1 MNLKFLLSSISM
13 AIAAGAASAATV
25 HVRANAAAPAA
36 PYDSWANACGDVA
49 TAVSYAAANGADTVL
64 VTNGT
69 YSLSS
74 TISIADAI
82 TLRSVEGAGATI
94 LDGQGQVRALAVNH
108 AGAVVS
114 GFTVTNGWA
123 AAGGHGGGILVGHGT
138 VERCVVTGCTTA
150 DGYGGGIRIDNGLVD
165 GCVVTRCL
173 AGGASGNGGAGGGIA
188 VFGGTVRSCLVA
200 ANECTGVQGHIGGG
214 GIIAMTTASTI
225 ENCTIVRN
233 YDRETF
239 STDGCG
245 GLYISYGGVSPT
257 IRNCIIRDNE
267 AAGSNDNHDWFVYP
281 GSTYAASFNNVPVA
295 LGTDAIPG
303 DPLFV
308 SAGSGCGLNADPGD
322 CHFPFRSPCARTASL
337 QPWMAA
343 ARDADG
349 LPRIAPTTTHPD
361 LGAFTVTVEDFECAF
376 SASPGRGMVPLDVS
390 FRSWVDVAD
399 IGHAQLTYRWDFNND
414 GSYESEGASS
424 TAEWN
429 YTVPGT
435 FSPRLRVENAATGK
449 WCEYVAT
456 NGVVAAPN
464 TLYVSPDGS
473 ETPPYDTL
481 QTATHSLSNA
491 LAAAADGMVILVDSG
506 VYPLDATVHVSLGV
520 TIRSLD
526 RTNPAVLDGQGARRC
541 MTLSHASAVLDG
553 LVISNGYSS
562 VEQDTGCGVQLI
574 DGTVRDCTITSCN
587 GVGSHGT
594 GIYAK
599 NGLVYRTRIVGNR
612 TSGTYSA
619 GGGAYIEGAATLRG
633 CLITDNYCSGRQ
645 GHLGGGGVYL
655 FNGGIIENCT
665 IVGNTDV
672 AETDNDGGGGL
683 YFFNSSGVSYVTNS
697 ILYGNTVQNCGT
709 GPEWYNR
716 MGTVSAGFN
725 CTPQALGSDCI
736 TKAPVFADA
745 ANGDYSLQP
754 ESACAFAGANLA
766 WMEGE
771 TDIAGNPRIDA
782 LVGRADIGAYACVA
796 EEALMCFYTASY
808 TPRTIVPVE
817 VSFEARCVG
826 TATNSLAYYWDFDG
840 DGATDLS
847 GTDCATPK
855 HVYTKAG
862 VFSPVLVVT
871 NSSPF
876 AEAAAV
882 VADCVTVSPAIV
894 YVATDGA
901 GVAPYDMP
909 AKAASTVAAALTVAG
924 VGSEISVAAG
934 RYAIS
939 SPILL
944 EEEITLRGA
953 GAEATLLDGGNATRV
968 LEINHANAVC
978 EGMSLVN
985 GRVQGGGGGGAMLY
999 AGTLRGCIVSNCYV
1013 ESAHNGS
1020 NGGGGLM
1027 FPQDSTAIAENC
1039 TIVRNTATAVGGGV
1053 YLHTTGVLRNC
1064 LIAANDCGGGEGHVG
1079 GGGVS
1084 SYYGGATLDNCT
1096 IVGNHDGGSGEG
1108 GGFYHFFNNSTL
1120 ANCLLYGNTRA
1131 DAAADVYNWTGN
1143 STGTTVDHCFVGT
1156 GYGDALSG
1164 DPLLADVGGTP
1175 GLNYNFADCRPVRS
1189 SPCVNSGTLLSW
1201 MDGATDLDGNKRVV
1215 GRPDMG
1221 CYEFHAFGTVF
1232 LLR

>member
-1 MNLKFLLSSISM
+1 MLAFPIEVTTMNLKFLLSSISM

-541 MTLSHASAVLDG
+541 MTLSHARRYSTGSSSRTGTPRWNRTRAVASSSSMAPFATAPSHPATASVPTARASTPKTAWSIARASSAIARPAPIPPVAAHTSRAPRHCAGASSRTTTARAGRDTSAV
-553 LVISNGYSS
+553 
-562 VEQDTGCGVQLI
+562 
-574 DGTVRDCTITSCN
+574 
-587 GVGSHGT
+587 
-594 GIYAK
+594 
-599 NGLVYRTRIVGNR
+599 
-612 TSGTYSA
+612 
-619 GGGAYIEGAATLRG
+619 
-633 CLITDNYCSGRQ
+633 
-645 GHLGGGGVYL
+645 
-655 FNGGIIENCT
+655 
-665 IVGNTDV
+665 
-672 AETDNDGGGGL
+672 
-683 YFFNSSGVSYVTNS
+683 
-697 ILYGNTVQNCGT
+697 
-709 GPEWYNR
+709 
-716 MGTVSAGFN
+716 
-725 CTPQALGSDCI
+725 
-736 TKAPVFADA
+736 
-745 ANGDYSLQP
+745 
-754 ESACAFAGANLA
+754 
-766 WMEGE
+766 
-771 TDIAGNPRIDA
+771 
-782 LVGRADIGAYACVA
+782 
-796 EEALMCFYTASY
+796 
-808 TPRTIVPVE
+808 
-817 VSFEARCVG
+817 
-826 TATNSLAYYWDFDG
+826 
-840 DGATDLS
+840 
-847 GTDCATPK
+847 
-855 HVYTKAG
+855 
-862 VFSPVLVVT
+862 
-871 NSSPF
+871 
-876 AEAAAV
+876 
-882 VADCVTVSPAIV
+882 
-894 YVATDGA
+894 
-901 GVAPYDMP
+901 
-909 AKAASTVAAALTVAG
+909 AASTFSMAASSRTARSSTTPMSPRRTTTAAAAC
-924 VGSEISVAAG
+924 
-934 RYAIS
+934 IS
-939 SPILL
+939 S
-944 EEEITLRGA
+944 
-953 GAEATLLDGGNATRV
+953 
-968 LEINHANAVC
+968 
-978 EGMSLVN
+978 
-985 GRVQGGGGGGAMLY
+985 
-999 AGTLRGCIVSNCYV
+999 
-1013 ESAHNGS
+1013 
-1020 NGGGGLM
+1020 
-1027 FPQDSTAIAENC
+1027 
-1039 TIVRNTATAVGGGV
+1039 
-1053 YLHTTGVLRNC
+1053 
-1064 LIAANDCGGGEGHVG
+1064 
-1079 GGGVS
+1079 
-1084 SYYGGATLDNCT
+1084 
-1096 IVGNHDGGSGEG
+1096 
-1108 GGFYHFFNNSTL
+1108 
-1120 ANCLLYGNTRA
+1120 
-1131 DAAADVYNWTGN
+1131 
-1143 STGTTVDHCFVGT
+1143 TVP
-1156 GYGDALSG
+1156 AS
-1164 DPLLADVGGTP
+1164 
-1175 GLNYNFADCRPVRS
+1175 R
-1189 SPCVNSGTLLSW
+1189 
-1201 MDGATDLDGNKRVV
+1201 M
-1215 GRPDMG
+1215 
-1221 CYEFHAFGTVF
+1221 
-1232 LLR
+1232 